1 MDWRRSAV
9 GYTRRWPQERH
20 VVEQRSSSGQT
31 ACGARFRFSEATKFA
46 ALHHRCRVLFHRTS
60 SSLVDAQR
68 EICQWCYPKLPKV
81 IAVRAYAT
89 VLNDARASCHEV
101 SALLSSFRYFVAE
114 HIQHIWERLGL
125 ASLSQCKHIR
135 VPEASGGPESGKVCG
150 LSIGQTLPLPSNI
163 LLILS
168 TGSSSWCTQF
178 SPCPT
183 HLSLPKCQPSLH
195 SLHCS
200 SSLALRFPAML
211 LGRHAT
217 SVRSTGYEI
226 TTSLV

>member
-1 MDWRRSAV
+1 MRRNDGWLNALAAGASRGRPVHKLLA
-9 GYTRRWPQERH
+9 GDGNEPYHFCHLTPH
-20 VVEQRSSSGQT
+20 LSQRCISYLSPHIQLSSRQ
-31 ACGARFRFSEATKFA
+31 
-46 ALHHRCRVLFHRTS
+46 
-60 SSLVDAQR
+60 
-68 EICQWCYPKLPKV
+68 ICQWCYPKLPKV

-89 VLNDARASCHEV
+89 VLNDARASCHKV

-114 HIQHIWERLGL
+114 HVHHIWERLGL

-135 VPEASGGPESGKVCG
+135 VPEASGDPESGKACG
-150 LSIGQTLPLPSNI
+150 LSILQILPLPSNI
-163 LLILS
+163 LFILS
-168 TGSSSWCTQF
+168 TGSSCRCTQS

-183 HLSLPKCQPSLH
+183 HLELPKCQLSLH

-200 SSLALRFPAML
+200 FSLALRFPAML

-217 SVRSTGYEI
+217 SVRSTGYVI